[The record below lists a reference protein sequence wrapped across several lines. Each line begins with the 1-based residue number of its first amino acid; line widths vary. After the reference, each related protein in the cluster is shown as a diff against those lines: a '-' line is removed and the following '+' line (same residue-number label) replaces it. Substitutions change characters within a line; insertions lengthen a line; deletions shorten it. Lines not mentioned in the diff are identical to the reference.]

1 MIDNF
6 NQIQFNK
13 NYNNPVKRFEQFDS
27 FNQTQLNK
35 IYNKIIFISVT
46 HTHIYIYTQM
56 TRKSHLILYPQTFF

>member
-27 FNQTQLNK
+27 FNQTQ
-35 IYNKIIFISVT
+35 
-46 HTHIYIYTQM
+46 
-56 TRKSHLILYPQTFF
+56 